1 LYLTYE
7 INWIQDQEKNV
18 SKTWKRSVWT
28 NNVGSNFCASVV
40 FWTFWHFCIII
51 DFAIGVKN
59 CSLLLSD
66 YKKIIHYWYK
76 SNNFQK
82 QDENNEDGF
91 FFTFCSWNLLPLL
104 KNILFS
110 WWFKFRRDFR
120 NMCQAINKPELPRH
134 KTKTIDS
141 IHNLV
146 LGLKSHSEIC
156 SIVVES
162 VKNE

>member
-7 INWIQDQEKNV
+7 INWIQEDQEKNV

-82 QDENNEDGF
+82 QDENNEDEF
-91 FFTFCSWNLLPLL
+91 FLHFVHEMYYPYLRTYCSVVSHFGTLYEYNPKSVNWTDMCVRRCFNPYCVWRRRRFPFRIKSTF
-104 KNILFS
+104 
-110 WWFKFRRDFR
+110 
-120 NMCQAINKPELPRH
+120 
-134 KTKTIDS
+134 
-141 IHNLV
+141 
-146 LGLKSHSEIC
+146 
-156 SIVVES
+156 
-162 VKNE
+162 